1 MDEVVYG
8 IYKAWYDS
16 SENESKAAFGYDIIG
31 VVLTEK
37 EAKNIVKKAKR
48 ITSKEYGWAAG
59 EDKKDMYY
67 GKIRILNATE

>member
-8 IYKAWYDS
+8 IYKAWCDS

-37 EAKNIVKKAKR
+37 EAKNIIKKAKR
-48 ITSKEYGWAAG
+48 ITSKQYGWAAW

-67 GKIRILNATE
+67 GKIRILING